1 MHKVS
6 IIANRLGI
14 PRFKPDENRF
24 SFASRA
30 EFGARLDNALPLQRI
45 RLFAIIADRRQ
56 HFRGVGT

>member
-24 SFASRA
+24 SVPNPKFAGLCSVLFR
-30 EFGARLDNALPLQRI
+30 ELRI
-45 RLFAIIADRRQ
+45 RKDARN
-56 HFRGVGT
+56 